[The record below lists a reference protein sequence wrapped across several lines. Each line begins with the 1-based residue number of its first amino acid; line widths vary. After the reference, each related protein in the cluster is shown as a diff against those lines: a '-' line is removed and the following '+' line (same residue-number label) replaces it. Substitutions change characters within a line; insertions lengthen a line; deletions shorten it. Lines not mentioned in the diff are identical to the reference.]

1 MSKININAYGEL
13 QNDPDLSYELLYD
26 PASNNTFKKK
36 RDTWKTKKIR
46 ISTAE
51 IASVG
56 SSPITLLSA
65 PGINK
70 YYEWQADIEYIGGGT
85 AFTMSTPFT
94 IQQGTSNKFP
104 IGLLA
109 ATTGTY
115 VTFARPGFN
124 GTGASIGYAF
134 VPNNA
139 LLLSTLSGTDP
150 TGGGNGYLIIKLKYK
165 IKTLG

>member
-1 MSKININAYGEL
+1 MSKINIAAYGEVID
-13 QNDPDLSYELLYD
+13 DPDLSYELLYD

-46 ISTAE
+46 ISTSE
-51 IASVG
+51 IGSCG
-56 SSPITLLSA
+56 SSAITLLDA
-65 PGINK
+65 PGVNK
-70 YYEWQADIEYIGGGT
+70 YYEWEAILEYIGGGT
-85 AFTMSTPFT
+85 AFTMASPFT
-94 IQQGTSNKFP
+94 IQQGTANKFP
-104 IGLLA
+104 LGVLA

-124 GTGASIGYAF
+124 GTGGSIGYAF

-139 LLLSTLSGTDP
+139 LLFSTLSNSNP
-150 TGGGNGYLIIKLKYK
+150 INGNGYLIIKLKYK

>member
-1 MSKININAYGEL
+1 MSKININAYGEI
-13 QNDPDLSYELLYD
+13 QDDPDLSYEILYD
-26 PASNNTFKKK
+26 PTSNNTFKKK

-46 ISTAE
+46 ISTAS
-51 IASVG
+51 IASSG
-56 SSPITLLSA
+56 SSPITLLDA

-70 YYEWQADIEYIGGGT
+70 YYEWQADLEYIGGGT
-85 AFTMSTPFT
+85 AFTMGSPFS
-94 IQQGTSNKFP
+94 IQQGTTNKFP
-104 IGLLA
+104 IGILA

-124 GTGASIGYAF
+124 GTGASTGYAF

-139 LLLSTLSGTDP
+139 LLFSTLNSANP
-150 TGGGNGYLIIKLKYK
+150 AGGGNGYLIIKLKYK